1 MGVAMIW
8 VVLYHYQLKGI
19 PSIITGHGFT
29 GVDLFMFV
37 SGIGLYTSM
46 SRNNDTQSFYKKR
59 LLRIFPLYLI
69 LGLSYELLKGNFSLS
84 SYALSYSTLAFWTN
98 GDNNDF
104 GWFIPGIIAVYIA
117 FPFLYRTF
125 FYKKVDKIPLIVIL
139 SLLFLFIFYYSVID
153 NTLISDDHFLL
164 LYRLPV
170 FILGMIVGYVIKE
183 DMKGVFF
190 LYLSS
195 MAIVFVI
202 IHLCSSGNL
211 RLWYMAST
219 FLVPLIIVGLCW
231 LFDISKKAY
240 IYHGLGGGR
249 KCIFG
254 NIYDSSFST
263 YAVPRVYARHF
274 KYDKGV
280 NMCRCVHEWYCN
292 T

>member
-1 MGVAMIW
+1 MIW
-8 VVLYHYQLKGI
+8 VVLYHYHLKEI

-46 SRNNDTQSFYKKR
+46 SRNNDTRAFYKKR

-69 LGLSYELLKGNFSLS
+69 LGLLYELLKGNFTLF
-84 SYALSYSTLAFWTN
+84 SYLWSYSTLAFWTN

-104 GWFIPGIIAVYIA
+104 GWFIPGIIAVYLA
-117 FPFLYRTF
+117 FPFFYRTI
-125 FYKKVDKIPLIVIL
+125 FYKQLDKTPLIVALLLL
-139 SLLFLFIFYYSVID
+139 SFFIFYNSVVD

-183 DMKGVFF
+183 EKKGVFF

-195 MAIVFVI
+195 IAIVFVL
-202 IHLCSSGNL
+202 IHLCSSGNI

-219 FLVPLIIVGLCW
+219 FLVPLIIVILCW
-231 LFDISKKAY
+231 MFEVSKKAY
-240 IYHGLGGGR
+240 ISWLGG
-249 KCIFG
+249 
-254 NIYDSSFST
+254 
-263 YAVPRVYARHF
+263 
-274 KYDKGV
+274 
-280 NMCRCVHEWYCN
+280 
-292 T
+292 